1 MPTSCLTEDGGE
13 QSVAPELHAAP
24 PRTPSLEDIH
34 SSVPI
39 PRTWWRRFLAFSGP
53 ALLVSVG
60 YMDPGNWG
68 TDLQAGSRF
77 GYLLL
82 WVLLMSNLMAVLLQ
96 SLASRLGIV
105 TGRDLAQ
112 ACRKSYP
119 RRTVVAL
126 WVLCEI
132 AIAACDLAEVIGT
145 IIGLKLL
152 FGLPYLWGLAVA
164 AADTFLLLALQRRGI
179 RLLEL
184 VTLALIAVIAISFVI
199 EIVLCRP
206 DWAAVARGFVP
217 LLDPNALRPSLYAAI
232 AMLGATVMPHNLYL
246 HSALVQT
253 RAFPQATSGKRLA
266 CKYNLIDSVLALN
279 GAFFINAAI
288 LILAAATFTYEVK
301 TLQEAHNLLRRV
313 WGTAL
318 ASGLFAVALLASGQ
332 SSTLTGTL
340 AGQVVM
346 EGFVRLRLRPWVRRL
361 LTRSLAILPALLVIA
376 LAGHETAADRQET
389 AAAAVAPLAAQN
401 PVDAAVLSS
410 AGSSLWSV
418 DPVDR
423 RLLQLLVLSQAV
435 LSFQLPFAIMP
446 LVQFTGDRRWMGVFV
461 NGRWMK
467 ALAWTAAGIVVG
479 LNAVLIYLQIGEWAE
494 ALEDAGWNPWW
505 IYGTVG
511 PAAVALALLLGWVT
525 VYPWWVHREEVS
537 RPVHP
542 PPLPIV
548 HYGRIGVAIELE
560 GSDDAVLIQAVALA
574 RAHGARLVVMH
585 VVEGLGA
592 AYYGPETD
600 NQESRSDRARLPDL
614 VDQLRRDGLHAEG
627 VLGYGRPAEEL
638 VRLALEQKLDLLVLG
653 THGHRFFADLALG
666 QTVAPV
672 LHRLRIPVLV
682 VPNRPAAVAAAPPTP
697 AAQ

>member
-1 MPTSCLTEDGGE
+1 
-13 QSVAPELHAAP
+13 VAPELHAAAT
-24 PRTPSLEDIH
+24 RTPSLEDIH
-34 SSVPI
+34 ASVPI
-39 PRTWWRRFLAFSGP
+39 PRTRWRRFLAFSGP

-82 WVLLMSNLMAVLLQ
+82 WVLLMSNLMAMLLQ

-112 ACRKSYP
+112 ACRTSYP
-119 RRTVVAL
+119 RPTVVAL
-126 WVLCEI
+126 WLLCEI

-164 AADTFLLLALQRRGI
+164 AADTFLLLALQRRGV

-184 VTLALIAVIAISFVI
+184 VTLALIAVIAVSFVI

-206 DWAAVARGFVP
+206 DWAAVVRGFVP

-253 RAFPQATSGKRLA
+253 RAFPQTIAGKRVA
-266 CKYNLIDSVLALN
+266 CKYNLVDSVVALN

-301 TLQEAHNLLRRV
+301 TLPEAHNLLRGV
-313 WGTAL
+313 WGGAL

-376 LAGHETAADRQET
+376 LAGHETAADRQEMT
-389 AAAAVAPLAAQN
+389 AAAIAPLAAQS
-401 PVDAAVLSS
+401 PVDAAALTT
-410 AGSSLWSV
+410 AGSTLWSV

-461 NGRWMK
+461 NGRWLNV
-467 ALAWTAAGIVVG
+467 LAWTAAGIVVG
-479 LNAVLIYLQIGEWAE
+479 LNAVLSYLQIGEWAE
-494 ALEDAGWNPWW
+494 GLADAGWNAWW

-511 PAAVALALLLGWVT
+511 PAAVALALFLGWVT
-525 VYPWWVHREEVS
+525 IYPWWVHREEVH
-537 RPVHP
+537 RPVHTP
-542 PPLPIV
+542 LLPIV
-548 HYGRIGVAIELE
+548 HYGRIGVAVELE

-574 RAHGARLVVMH
+574 RAHGARLVALH

-614 VDQLRRDGLHAEG
+614 VDQLRRDGLQADG

-682 VPNRPAAVAAAPPTP
+682 VPNRPVGAAAGKLPSPPYSGEKGRG
-697 AAQ
+697 